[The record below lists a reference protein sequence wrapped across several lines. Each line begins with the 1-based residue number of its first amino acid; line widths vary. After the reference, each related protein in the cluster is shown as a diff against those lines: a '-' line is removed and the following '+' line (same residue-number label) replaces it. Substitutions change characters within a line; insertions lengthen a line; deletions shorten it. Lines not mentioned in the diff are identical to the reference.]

1 MWPEET
7 KKCIEW
13 LDTQS
18 PSSVIY
24 VSFGS
29 LMNITADKLHE
40 FVLGLEDSGVP
51 FLLVL
56 RPNVVDGGHGQTG
69 KLIYVLQVAIPAE

>member
-1 MWPEET
+1 MKLTGLNVVLIPTDQSSMWPEET

-29 LMNITADKLHE
+29 LMNITTDKLHE
-40 FVLGLEDSGVP
+40 FVLGLEDSGVRA
-51 FLLVL
+51 L
-56 RPNVVDGGHGQTG
+56 RARAP
-69 KLIYVLQVAIPAE
+69 P